1 MKSWYVV
8 HVYSGYEKAIQKK
21 IIEKSEQ
28 MGLVENFG
36 EILIP
41 VEEVMEIKSGQKSL
55 SERKFFP
62 GYILVNMI
70 LNDETWHMVKNIDKV
85 TGFVGGSALKPTP
98 ISQQEVDVILAQMQD
113 GVDKPKP
120 KVLFEV
126 GENVRVK
133 EGPFA
138 DFHGSVEEVNYDKNK
153 LRVSVSIFG
162 RSTPVELDFGQ
173 VDKS

>member
-8 HVYSGYEKAIQKK
+8 HVCSGHENAIQKK

-28 MGLVENFG
+28 MGLAENFG

-98 ISQQEVDVILAQMQD
+98 ISQKEVDDILAQMQD

-120 KVLFEV
+120 KVYL
-126 GENVRVK
+126 
-133 EGPFA
+133 
-138 DFHGSVEEVNYDKNK
+138 K
-153 LRVSVSIFG
+153 LAKMLG
-162 RSTPVELDFGQ
+162 
-173 VDKS
+173 

>member
-1 MKSWYVV
+1 MFILVMK
-8 HVYSGYEKAIQKK
+8 KLFKK
-21 IIEKSEQ
+21 SLKNQQ
-28 MGLVENFG
+28 MGLAENFG

-98 ISQQEVDVILAQMQD
+98 ISQQEVDVI
-113 GVDKPKP
+113 
-120 KVLFEV
+120 
-126 GENVRVK
+126 
-133 EGPFA
+133 
-138 DFHGSVEEVNYDKNK
+138 
-153 LRVSVSIFG
+153 
-162 RSTPVELDFGQ
+162 
-173 VDKS
+173 

>member
-8 HVYSGYEKAIQKK
+8 HVYSGHEKAIQKK
-21 IIEKSEQ
+21 IIEKSQ
-28 MGLVENFG
+28 QDGLSDNFG

-62 GYILVNMI
+62 GYILVNMN

-98 ISQQEVDVILAQMQD
+98 ISQKEVDAILAQMQD

-138 DFHGSVEEVNYDKNK
+138 DLHGSVEEVNYDKNK

>member
-8 HVYSGYEKAIQKK
+8 HVYSGHEKAIQKK
-21 IIEKSEQ
+21 IIEKSQ
-28 MGLVENFG
+28 QVGLADNFG

-98 ISQQEVDVILAQMQD
+98 ISQKEVDVILAQMQD

-120 KVLFEV
+120 KVPPVVFFSL
-126 GENVRVK
+126 N
-133 EGPFA
+133 A
-138 DFHGSVEEVNYDKNK
+138 HG
-153 LRVSVSIFG
+153 I
-162 RSTPVELDFGQ
+162 STIPHPSSATFTFI
-173 VDKS
+173 S

>member
-8 HVYSGYEKAIQKK
+8 HVYSGHEKAIQKK
-21 IIEKSEQ
+21 IIEKSQ
-28 MGLVENFG
+28 QTGLADNFG

-70 LNDETWHMVKNIDKV
+70 LNDETWNMVKNIDKV

-98 ISQQEVDVILAQMQD
+98 ISQKEVDVILAQMQD

-138 DFHGSVEEVNYDKNK
+138 DFHGSVKEVNYDKNK